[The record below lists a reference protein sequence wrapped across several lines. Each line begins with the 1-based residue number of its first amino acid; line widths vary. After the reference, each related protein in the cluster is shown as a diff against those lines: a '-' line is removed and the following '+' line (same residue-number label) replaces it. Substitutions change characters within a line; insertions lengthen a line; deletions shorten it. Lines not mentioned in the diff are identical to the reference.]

1 MRKNLILVVFAMF
14 LCLNLT
20 GMDMHTVIFE
30 TSYGEIEVILH
41 GNRAPV
47 TVENFIKYIKDGFY
61 DGLIFHRVMEDFVV
75 QGGGFYPD
83 MIEKKP
89 LFEAIE
95 NEASIS
101 RMSNTRGSIAMARTS
116 NPNSATSQFYINL
129 TDNSRLDWDKYTDGY
144 GYCVFGFV
152 NCGMEVV
159 DSISK
164 VQTEKVGVF
173 SDVPTEDII
182 IIRAYLVE

>member
-1 MRKNLILVVFAMF
+1 MKIYLMIFVFIMF

-20 GMDMHTVIFE
+20 GMDLNRVIFE
-30 TSYGEIEVILH
+30 TSYGEFEVILH
-41 GNRAPV
+41 GNRASV
-47 TVENFIKYIKDGFY
+47 TVENFIKYVKNGFY
-61 DGLIFHRVMEDFVV
+61 DNLIFHRVIEDFVV

-83 MIEKKP
+83 MKWKEP

-101 RMSNTRGSIAMARTS
+101 RMSNIRGSIAMARS
-116 NPNSATSQFYINL
+116 SDPNSATSQFFINL

-152 NCGMEVV
+152 NYGMNVI

-164 VQTEKVGVF
+164 VQTEKEGDF
-173 SDVPTEDII
+173 FDVPAEDII
-182 IIRAYLVE
+182 IIRAYLIE

>member
-1 MRKNLILVVFAMF
+1 MRKFLMLFFILMF

-20 GMDMHTVIFE
+20 GADMNRVIFE
-30 TSYGEIEVILH
+30 TSYGEIEVILL
-41 GNRAPV
+41 GNKAPV
-47 TVENFIKYIKDGFY
+47 TVENFIKYVESGFY
-61 DGLIFHRVMEDFVV
+61 EGLIFHRVIEDFVV

-83 MIEKKP
+83 MSWKEP

-101 RMSNTRGSIAMARTS
+101 QMSNNRGSIAMARTS
-116 NPNSATSQFYINL
+116 DPNSATSQFYFNL
-129 TDNSRLDWDKYTDGY
+129 TDNSRLDWDKSPDEY

-152 NCGMEVV
+152 NCGMDVV
-159 DSISK
+159 DSISR
-164 VQTEKVGVF
+164 VQTEKKGHF
-173 SDVPTEDII
+173 SDVPSEDII